1 MAFWEDWYNNLEIN
15 WKRVAIWAAVLV
27 LVGGLITVLVL
38 AFAVVNPPTATA
50 DDAVLERFA
59 LAAGDPAASSTV
71 SFNITATLS
80 MRNPN
85 IYRSISY
92 ARMAVALSFNG
103 TRFDESA
110 TVPALDHAARKTV
123 TFNIKVG
130 GVDKPIKLSAA
141 GVKEFRAQ
149 NETGKFE
156 VELRLD
162 TVMQYKGRS
171 AKCPLVAICPL
182 ELQLVDPEVAATA
195 FQRTKCTILRAKK
208 SGC

>member
-1 MAFWEDWYNNLEIN
+1 MAFWEDWYNKLEIN
-15 WKRVAIWAAVLV
+15 WKKVAIWAAVIAVVCGLIAV
-27 LVGGLITVLVL
+27 LVI
-38 AFAVVNPPTATA
+38 AFAVFKPPTATA
-50 DDAVLERFA
+50 NDAVLERFA
-59 LAAGDPAASSTV
+59 LAAGDPATNSTV

-80 MRNPN
+80 LKNPN

-92 ARMAVALSFNG
+92 DPLPVSLSFNG
-103 TRFDESA
+103 TRFDESGK
-110 TVPALDHAARKTV
+110 VPGFEHAARKTA

-130 GVDKPIKLSAA
+130 GVDKPIKLSAP
-141 GVKEFRAQ
+141 GVKEFRAE
-149 NETGKFE
+149 NETGKFD

-171 AKCPLVAICPL
+171 TKCPLVVICPL
-182 ELQLVDPEVAATA
+182 ELQLADPEVAATA